1 MEEDITVQV
10 EAEVNPTEDEAKV
23 KSALE
28 NIFGSLQFEVKP
40 LKRGSLLTAK
50 TRGTAGL
57 TKLYN
62 LLRRDR
68 IRDATRSVLYKG
80 ISGHSIVFYLNKQV
94 AYAGHVSFSQPSGES
109 PLGPIR
115 VAIRCQDP
123 RKIID
128 WLAPRTA

>member
-1 MEEDITVQV
+1 MEEDITVQI

-23 KSALE
+23 KSAME
-28 NIFGSLQFEVKP
+28 NIFSSLQFEVKP
-40 LKRGSLLTAK
+40 LKRGSFLTAK
-50 TRGTAGL
+50 TRGTDGL

-80 ISGHSIVFYLNKQV
+80 ISGHSIIFYLNKQV
-94 AYAGHVSFSQPSGES
+94 AYAGHVSFSQPFGES

-115 VAIRCQDP
+115 VEIHCEDP

>member
-1 MEEDITVQV
+1 MEEEITVLI

-23 KSALE
+23 KSAME
-28 NIFGSLQFEVKP
+28 NIFSSLQFEVKP
-40 LKRGSLLTAK
+40 LKRGSSLTAK
-50 TRGTAGL
+50 TKGTDGL

-80 ISGHSIVFYLNKQV
+80 LNGRSIVFYLNKQV

-115 VAIRCQDP
+115 VEIQCEDP

-128 WLAPRTA
+128 WLAPRTT

>member
-1 MEEDITVQV
+1 MEEEITVLI

-23 KSALE
+23 KSAME
-28 NIFGSLQFEVKP
+28 NIFSSLQFEVKP
-40 LKRGSLLTAK
+40 LKRGSFLTAK
-50 TRGTAGL
+50 TRGTDGL

-80 ISGHSIVFYLNKQV
+80 LNGRSIIFYLNKQV

-115 VAIRCQDP
+115 VEIQCEDP

-128 WLAPRTA
+128 WLAPRTT

>member
-1 MEEDITVQV
+1 MEEEITVQI

-23 KSALE
+23 KSAME
-28 NIFGSLQFEVKP
+28 NIFGTLQFEVKP

-50 TRGTAGL
+50 TRGTDGL

-80 ISGHSIVFYLNKQV
+80 LSEQSIIFYLNKQV

-115 VAIRCQDP
+115 IEIQCDDP
-123 RKIID
+123 RKLID